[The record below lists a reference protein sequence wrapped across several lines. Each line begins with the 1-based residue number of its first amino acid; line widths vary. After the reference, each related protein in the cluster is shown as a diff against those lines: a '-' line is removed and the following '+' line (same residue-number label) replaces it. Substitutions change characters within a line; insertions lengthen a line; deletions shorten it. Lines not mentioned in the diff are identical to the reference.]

1 MPALAA
7 EKEKEK
13 GKGEAAELLLVKARG
28 MWTSQWVSAH
38 TDLGHGQ
45 LRRPFLVGIWQHI
58 ASGSCKSLSQGS
70 TEEPSRRLSVT
81 IMHPETSPEATRKE
95 RMHSWR
101 EARTLA
107 LRSKVRHYTAKPG
120 HHLII
125 RTSHGFWTEDR
136 KITLVRNMMP
146 QKYIKCHYIFKMRF
160 KSAVPIFPNMLDAL
174 KIFLIP
180 HLDIFLCSTVKS
192 IYLNISLY

>member
-1 MPALAA
+1 
-7 EKEKEK
+7 
-13 GKGEAAELLLVKARG
+13 

-70 TEEPSRRLSVT
+70 TEEHSRRLSVT
-81 IMHPETSPEATRKE
+81 IVHPEISPEATRKE

-107 LRSKVRHYTAKPG
+107 LRSRVRHYTAKPG
-120 HHLII
+120 HRLII

-136 KITLVRNMMP
+136 KFTLVRNMMP